1 MKLRHF
7 IYIRR
12 RITTVSSIEHQ
23 MTEIYVFIDDFLKAH
38 PRRAGWRRSPNSRP
52 AFTDAEVITVAL
64 LQGSFG
70 CATLKRAYL
79 LVRANFHRA
88 FPRLCSYK
96 QWLHRL
102 HLLTSVTGQLVEAA
116 RRGDSRG
123 ATLYLMDAKPIP
135 VCKPLRHG
143 RVRLLREDG
152 AYFGKSTAGWFFGF
166 KLHVITAR
174 CGELLCGALT
184 PANTN
189 ERDVAVA
196 LSQAVDG
203 GIVLCDGGYR
213 SAPLACALAE
223 EAELLLIT
231 PQESGVRR
239 ALVSSLRERVETTFS
254 ELWARFVD
262 RVFSRSWHGLWNTIK
277 LKMLHYNLCRAGLLS
292 A

>member
-1 MKLRHF
+1 
-7 IYIRR
+7 
-12 RITTVSSIEHQ
+12 
-23 MTEIYVFIDDFLKAH
+23 MTEIYVFVDDFLKAH
-38 PRRAGWRRSPNSRP
+38 PRRAGWRLSPNCRP
-52 AFTDAEVITVAL
+52 AFSDAEVITIAL

-70 CATLKRAYL
+70 CATLKKAYL
-79 LVRANFHRA
+79 LVAANFRCA

-116 RRGDSRG
+116 RRSDFQPT
-123 ATLYLMDAKPIP
+123 TLYLMDAKPIP
-135 VCKPLRHG
+135 VCEPIRHG

-152 AYFGKSTAGWFFGF
+152 AYFGKSTTGWFFGF
-166 KLHVITAR
+166 KLHVITTQ
-174 CGELLCGALT
+174 GGQVLCGALT
-184 PANTN
+184 SANTN
-189 ERDVAVA
+189 ERDAAAA
-196 LSQAVDG
+196 LALAVDG

-213 SAPLACALAE
+213 SAPLACSLAE

-231 PQESGVRR
+231 PQESGRRR

-254 ELWARFVD
+254 QLWSRFVD

-277 LKMLHYNLCRAGLLS
+277 LKMLHYNLCHAGLLS